1 MAKASIENQ
10 AVFIEPEFAVGK
22 SKRKKFEFRNN
33 DDFSLNGFVDSV
45 TLDDLPKD
53 IGIAFVASSSS
64 PKNYA
69 TLSLRGSDT
78 STLYATNTD
87 DNLDFVV
94 SGDAF
99 IGYDEISSFK
109 KNFLIKLYRDVLGYR
124 TGRRH
129 FGLTD
134 DDDAVKLSRAL
145 SVELTP
151 EKKKQKVFKYYFG
164 KERGNV
170 FVSGGIAAL
179 GAIIS
184 SNIQGAVKYF
194 NIPHPTKED
203 KRLVHAC
210 LEGPENGVYFRG
222 RLKKENTIEMPE
234 YWVGLVDSESV
245 TVQLTQIGSSQ
256 DLIVEK
262 IDWPNSITV
271 KSGNGS
277 EIDCYYTINGTRIDV
292 PPLKVEQEI
301 GIAE

>member
-1 MAKASIENQ
+1 MAKAAIENQ
-10 AVFIEPEFAVGK
+10 AVFIEPEFASGK
-22 SKRKKFEFRNN
+22 SKRKRFEFRKN
-33 DDFSLNGFVDSV
+33 DDFSLEGFNDSV
-45 TLDDLPKD
+45 KLDDLPRD
-53 IGIAFVASSSS
+53 IGVAFINSSSS
-64 PKNYA
+64 PKDYA

-78 STLYATNTD
+78 STLYATNTSQ
-87 DNLDFVV
+87 NLDFVV

-99 IGYDEISSFK
+99 IGYEEIGSFK
-109 KNFLIKLYRDVLGYR
+109 RNFLIKLYRDVLGYK
-124 TGRRH
+124 TGRKH
-129 FGLTD
+129 FGFTD
-134 DDDAVKLSRAL
+134 DDDEVRLSRKL
-145 SVELTP
+145 SVELFP

-164 KERGNV
+164 AERGNI

-222 RLKKENTIEMPE
+222 RLKGEGKIEFPE

-245 TVQLTQIGSSQ
+245 SIQLTQIGSSQ
-256 DLIVEK
+256 DLIIEN

-271 KSGNGS
+271 RSGNGS

>member
-1 MAKASIENQ
+1 MAKAAIENQ
-10 AVFIEPEFAVGK
+10 AVFIEPEFASGK
-22 SKRKKFEFRNN
+22 SKRKRFEFRKN
-33 DDFSLNGFVDSV
+33 DDFSLEGFNDNV
-45 TLDDLPKD
+45 TLDDLPRD
-53 IGIAFVASSSS
+53 IGVAFINSSSS
-64 PKNYA
+64 PKDYA

-78 STLYATNTD
+78 SALYATNT
-87 DNLDFVV
+87 NEHLDFVL

-99 IGYDEISSFK
+99 IGYDEIGTFK
-109 KNFLIKLYRDVLGYR
+109 RNFLAKLYRDVLGYKS
-124 TGRRH
+124 GRVH
-129 FGLTD
+129 PGTTIDTYSGGGTNLN
-134 DDDAVKLSRAL
+134 
-145 SVELTP
+145 ELLP
-151 EKKKQKVFKYYFG
+151 DKRKQKVFKYYFG
-164 KERGNV
+164 RERGNV

-179 GAIIS
+179 GVIIS

-222 RLKKENTIEMPE
+222 RLKGEGKIEFPE

-245 TVQLTQIGSSQ
+245 SVQLTQIGSSQ
-256 DLIVEK
+256 DLIVEN

-271 KSGNGS
+271 RSGNGS